1 MSVIE
6 LPFGLPGRIFRSPM
20 PYGPYDPQGTAL
32 RRFRQEQITLIV
44 LLASDDECI
53 HKAGR
58 HLRTLYQQ
66 EGWQVLSLPIPDFG
80 VPAKADLERAVQ
92 STIEQARAGKHIAV
106 HCSAGIGRTGL
117 FTACLAKHVLGLSGE
132 EAIVWIRRYIPGAV
146 ETSIQRQLV
155 IGYDCALDGCG
166 NAKAA
171 SRNRL

>member
-32 RRFRQEQITLIV
+32 SRFRQEQIAMIV
-44 LLASDDECI
+44 LLASDEECI

-58 HLRTLYQQ
+58 HLRMLYRQ
-66 EGWQVLSLPIPDFG
+66 EGWQVLYLPIPDFG
-80 VPAKADLERAVQ
+80 VPAKADLERGVQ
-92 STIEQARAGKHIAV
+92 STIEQARAGQHIAV

-117 FTACLAKHVLGLSGE
+117 FTACLAKHVLGLSGA
-132 EAIVWIRRYIPGAV
+132 EAIAWVRHSIPGAV

-155 IGYDCALDGCG
+155 MDDDPA
-166 NAKAA
+166 
-171 SRNRL
+171 